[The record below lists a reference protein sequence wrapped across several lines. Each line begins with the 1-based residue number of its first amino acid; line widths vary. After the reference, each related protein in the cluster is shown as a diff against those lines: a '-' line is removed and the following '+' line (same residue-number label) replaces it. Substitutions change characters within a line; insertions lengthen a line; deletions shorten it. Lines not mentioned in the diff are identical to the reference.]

1 METWK
6 KEKEIPL
13 LDCYSVRLIIWEL
26 LSMMLSKWIK
36 IKKWFIRLKFINHL
50 QELRSPDKL
59 LLLIMPLII
68 KIINPIKTKMKISCT
83 EAKLIKNGVTII
95 QTKKDSMEH
104 LLHFQNMSKKVS
116 YLNKKQFT
124 KAFGS
129 NLFIYYL
136 RPNFNG
142 TSKNFK

>member
-1 METWK
+1 MEIWK
-6 KEKEIPL
+6 KEKETL
-13 LDCYSVRLIIWEL
+13 QWDCYSVLLIIWEL
-26 LSMMLSKWIK
+26 HSMMRRKWIK

-50 QELRSPDKL
+50 QELRSLDKH

-68 KIINPIKTKMKISCT
+68 KIIKLTKIKMKILCIG
-83 EAKLIKNGVTII
+83 AKLIKNGVTII

-116 YLNKKQFT
+116 YQNKKQFT

-129 NLFIYYL
+129 NLFI
-136 RPNFNG
+136 
-142 TSKNFK
+142 